1 MDESSQVQSLL
12 EEIRDLQK
20 EQLAEYRE
28 QAARSIQ
35 LAEESV
41 ARQKAVSDLYKKVV
55 VVSAIVIVALVA
67 YLWWQT
73 S

>member
-1 MDESSQVQSLL
+1 MDESSQVRSLL

-20 EQLAEYRE
+20 EELAEYRE
-28 QAARSIQ
+28 QAALSIR

-41 ARQKAVSDLYKKVV
+41 ARQKAIGDLYKKVIF
-55 VVSAIVIVALVA
+55 ACAMLIIALAA
-67 YLWWQT
+67 YLWWWT